1 MEDVVA
7 AGHKCQFVC
16 LLLDFKRPTLTWLPS
31 GSESRPVADLTNN
44 EPGFEG
50 ALVMASSAAAL
61 SVKAPSAEAPSVTA
75 SSTIPAAD
83 GALASDIITANGVL
97 GTDATAV
104 DGVLP
109 IGVTAATGALGFE
122 FGANVVFDCALVCES
137 TTSGALA
144 GA

>member
-1 MEDVVA
+1 MEDLVA

-61 SVKAPSAEAPSVTA
+61 SVKAPSTEAPSVTA

-122 FGANVVFDCALVCES
+122 FGANVVFDCARVCES
-137 TTSGALA
+137 TASGALA